1 MFALYTVSTF
11 GETGAASVKR
21 TVAICSLAIAL
32 SGCMTAQERYAQA
45 IQKMDA
51 SDDVY
56 CRKQADNVTVT
67 YDQCRERLIRLR
79 QAAMAGAG
87 AAASVDVGSSMRQA
101 GAYLQAINPP
111 PMPTVCTSTPWVGG
125 IRTTCQ

>member
-1 MFALYTVSTF
+1 
-11 GETGAASVKR
+11 
-21 TVAICSLAIAL
+21 
-32 SGCMTAQERYAQA
+32 MTAQERQAQA

-51 SDDVY
+51 SDDAY
-56 CRKQADNVTVT
+56 CRKQADNVNVT

-101 GAYLQAINPP
+101 GAYLQAVSPPP
-111 PMPTVCTSTPWVGG
+111 PMPTVCTSAPWAGG